1 MEEGRRSTLDG
12 EEGRRST
19 LGGEEG
25 ALYPMS
31 RQRRQ
36 LAVDR
41 PGKFNVF
48 WEEQDRAQE
57 AAASAVGT
65 PMENGLES
73 LTSRSPFGGGICT
86 H

>member
-1 MEEGRRSTLDG
+1 MGRK
-12 EEGRRST
+12 
-19 LGGEEG
+19 EG

-36 LAVDR
+36 LAVDCH
-41 PGKFNVF
+41 GKFNVF
-48 WEEQDRAQE
+48 LKEQDRAQE

-65 PMENGLES
+65 PVGSGLES
-73 LTSRSPFGGGICT
+73 VISRSPFGGGICT